1 MKVTKNFR
9 LQNSD
14 ILKAKENIRVGG
26 GEKSLSVAL
35 SCLIFLMEK
44 LLQMGSSAYVIN
56 FIILASCQ
64 LSIKPWFLW
73 FQLQL
78 VKLMWALTETDKRTF
93 FKNQLQVTIWKA
105 FFFFLFHKTSWNIC
119 FCWWENYAF
128 LKFGISSLIWRTL
141 NVLTGKKYL
150 SNVLKCIKLKKN
162 SFSHCITQLLFF
174 YNNED
179 NELKNAFFPYEDNVV
194 KLCKENAKFNSKIG
208 TFFIIPFEI
217 I

>member
-64 LSIKPWFLW
+64 LSIKPWFL
-73 FQLQL
+73 
-78 VKLMWALTETDKRTF
+78 
-93 FKNQLQVTIWKA
+93 
-105 FFFFLFHKTSWNIC
+105 
-119 FCWWENYAF
+119 
-128 LKFGISSLIWRTL
+128 
-141 NVLTGKKYL
+141 
-150 SNVLKCIKLKKN
+150 
-162 SFSHCITQLLFF
+162 
-174 YNNED
+174 
-179 NELKNAFFPYEDNVV
+179 
-194 KLCKENAKFNSKIG
+194 
-208 TFFIIPFEI
+208 
-217 I
+217 